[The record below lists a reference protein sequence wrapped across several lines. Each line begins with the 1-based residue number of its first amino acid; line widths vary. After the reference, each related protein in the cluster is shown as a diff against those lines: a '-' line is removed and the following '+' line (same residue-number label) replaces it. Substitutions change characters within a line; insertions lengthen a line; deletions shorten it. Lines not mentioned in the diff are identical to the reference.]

1 MSPRPDMPYPM
12 ADHQTRIA
20 VLEEKLDSLHD
31 AHVERDDRIARA
43 LDGLRDQIIKQNGR
57 VRRMEVW
64 KDRIQ
69 GAMAVLM
76 VAMPVITGFVV
87 NTITK

>member
-1 MSPRPDMPYPM
+1 MPYPV
-12 ADHQTRIA
+12 ADHQVRIALLEEKVGQVHDALEQHGERIA
-20 VLEEKLDSLHD
+20 V
-31 AHVERDDRIARA
+31 A
-43 LDGLRDQIIKQNGR
+43 LDRLSDQIIKQNGR